1 MEGTI
6 MKTNASILVI
16 DDENVVCESFTRILT
31 NEGYKVDTKTKPR
44 EGLKLA
50 LSRKYDLVFLDL
62 KMDEMDGI
70 DLLTHL
76 REKDPVLPVVIVTG
90 NPSMETAIESIRLQA
105 ADYILKPFTPLEILK
120 SINKVISAKLQSD
133 KKILSPS
140 IEQSSL
146 QKWIT
151 EGRPVK
157 FYDIAWLKQ
166 DKDGKFRAGC
176 QIPFFISNRI
186 DEIILPT
193 VNDTVFRGLPFATAI
208 LNDGSKIMLP
218 SPATGRIEEINNEL
232 TLDTSVFVRNS
243 FEKCWI
249 AQIDPFNID
258 VDLESTQ
265 TRDIII
271 LSKSADYLNRN
282 IKYKKAYI
290 PRLIN
295 LGCAIDCVYTVE
307 EAIEAMEKNPKSIIL
322 IDAIGLADNGPAYVH
337 RINQEV
343 PDAKILVH
351 DMPESKFEETYR
363 KNKIS
368 YYCIDSLFEIE
379 ISDIL
384 YSVFSSVQASD
395 VIDYYQS
402 GIITKSISRIR
413 ITNKNGTKVSLLV
426 FGDLLYTDHGIGH
439 LLLNKLREK
448 SFPIEVLRSI
458 NLSGPDDNTGEKII
472 DKEKEK
478 SEHIIIL
485 QDKDSDRI
493 PGQILKEMY
502 NCTNS
507 KGSYVQMTNLV
518 IQPNVIDDNEQMS
531 FNGMTTRAVAE
542 LIFEEMIFG
551 I

>member
-1 MEGTI
+1 

-31 NEGYKVDTKTKPR
+31 NEGYKVDAKTRPR

-50 LSRKYDLVFLDL
+50 LSKKYDLVFLDL

-70 DLLTHL
+70 DLLTNL
-76 REKDPVLPVVIVTG
+76 RKKDPVLPVVIVTG
-90 NPSMETAIESIRLQA
+90 NPSIETAIESLKLRA
-105 ADYILKPFTPLEILK
+105 ADYILKPFTSMEILK
-120 SINKVISAKLQSD
+120 SINKVISSKLRSD
-133 KKILSPS
+133 KEILSPS
-140 IEQSSL
+140 IEQSTL
-146 QKWIT
+146 QKWIN
-151 EGRPVK
+151 EGRPAR
-157 FYDIAWLKQ
+157 FNDIAWLKQ

-176 QIPFFISNRI
+176 QIPFFISNRV
-186 DEIILPT
+186 DKIILPT
-193 VNDTVFRGLPFATAI
+193 VNDTAFRGLPLATAI

-218 SPATGRIEEINNEL
+218 SPATGRIVDVNIEL
-232 TLDTSVFVRNS
+232 ATDASVFVRNS
-243 FEKCWI
+243 FDKCWI

-282 IKYKKAYI
+282 INYKKTYI

-295 LGCAIDCVYTVE
+295 LGCGIDCVYTVE
-307 EAIEAMEKNPKSIIL
+307 MAIEALEKNPKNVIF

-337 RINQEV
+337 RINTEV
-343 PDAKILVH
+343 PDAKIIVN
-351 DMPESKFEETYR
+351 DIPKSKFEEAYR

-368 YYCIDSLFEIE
+368 YYCIDSLFEME

-384 YSVFSSVQASD
+384 YSVFSSAQTSD
-395 VIDYYQS
+395 VTETYPS
-402 GIITKSISRIR
+402 GIITQSISRIR
-413 ITNKNGTKVSLLV
+413 ITNKQGTKVSLLV
-426 FGDLLYTDHGIGH
+426 FGDLLYNDHGIGY
-439 LLLNKLREK
+439 LLLNKFKEK
-448 SFPIEVLRSI
+448 SFPIEVLRSV
-458 NLSGPDDNTGEKII
+458 NRLSPDDITGGEII

-478 SEHIIIL
+478 SEHIIVF

-507 KGSYVQMTNLV
+507 KSSYVQMTNLV
-518 IQPNVIDDNEQMS
+518 IQPNIIEDNEQMN

-542 LIFEEMIFG
+542 LIFEEMTVG